1 MSRTAVVLL
10 GLFVFI
16 MAVYLFFRWQAKPA
30 TDVPFFAGSGEALAI
45 AHQGGERLYPS
56 ETMFAFDQAV
66 AMGVDVLEMDVHST
80 ADGVLVL
87 MHDAT
92 VDRTTDG
99 RGVIKE
105 MSFAEM
111 QQLDAG
117 YYWTDDDGQTYP
129 YRGQGITVPALEELF
144 QTYPDMLMNIELK
157 QQEPSIV
164 RPFCDLVHEYEM
176 QDKVLMATFHP
187 DVMEEFRQ
195 TCPDVAT
202 SMVQKEIFPLWLLS
216 KVGLEELYTPAGE
229 AIQAPLTT
237 TLPVLGEVDILTESF
252 IEDAHRRNV
261 QVHAW
266 TIDDPVEM
274 ERLLEKEID
283 GIITDRPDLL
293 LGVLNR

>member
-1 MSRTAVVLL
+1 MSRTVAVLL
-10 GLFVFI
+10 GLLI
-16 MAVYLFFRWQAKPA
+16 LIIAVYLVFRWMAKPA
-30 TDVPFFAGSGEALAI
+30 ADTPFFADAAETLVI

-56 ETMFAFDQAV
+56 ETMFTFDQAV
-66 AMGVDVLEMDVHST
+66 AMGVDVLEMDVHRS

-99 RGVIKE
+99 RGAIKE
-105 MSFAEM
+105 MTFTEIQA
-111 QQLDAG
+111 LDAG

-187 DVMEEFRQ
+187 DVMAEFRQ

-229 AIQAPLTT
+229 TVQVPLTT

-266 TIDDPVEM
+266 TIDDPAEM
-274 ERLLEKEID
+274 ERLLEKGID

-293 LGVLNR
+293 LDVLDR